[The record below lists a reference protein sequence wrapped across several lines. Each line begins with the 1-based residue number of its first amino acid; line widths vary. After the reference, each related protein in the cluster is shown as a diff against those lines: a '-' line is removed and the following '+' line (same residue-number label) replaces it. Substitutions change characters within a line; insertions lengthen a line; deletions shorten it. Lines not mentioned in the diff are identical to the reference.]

1 VEWFSGC
8 VIRMD
13 KDKMEYD
20 VIIIGAGPA
29 GMNAAVYAARY
40 RLKTLVFG
48 EITGGAAAKAYEI
61 CNLLTYKKIRGFEL
75 SVKMKEQVTSLG
87 VEIKADRVEKVS
99 LGKFFEVKTHDK
111 TYLAKKVI
119 FACGTED
126 RKLEIDNEDKFI
138 GRGISYCATCDAA
151 FFKDKV
157 VGVIGGNDAA
167 LTAALLLS
175 EYAAQVYIIYRK
187 DRFFRPEP
195 AWVHLVLKNKKIK
208 PIFNS
213 NVVKLV
219 GKEKLEAV
227 LLDSEKNVK
236 LDGLFIEIGSI
247 PRTELAKDTGV
258 KLEHGFIETD
268 SEQKTNVY
276 GVFAAGDVT
285 NNALKQ
291 IITAAAEG
299 AIAAKSAYD
308 EILEESS

>member
-1 VEWFSGC
+1 
-8 VIRMD
+8 MN
-13 KDKMEYD
+13 KDKMNNVYD
-20 VIIIGAGPA
+20 IIIVGAGPA

-61 CNLLTYKKIRGFEL
+61 CNFLTYKKIRGFEL
-75 SVKMKEQVTSLG
+75 SMKMKEQVTSLG
-87 VEIKADRVEKVS
+87 VEIKAERVEKIS
-99 LGKFFEVKTHDK
+99 YCKFFEVKTHDK
-111 TYLAKKVI
+111 TYLAKKI
-119 FACGTED
+119 ILATGTED
-126 RKLEIDNEDKFI
+126 RKLDMDNEDKFT

-187 DRFFRPEP
+187 DHFFRPEP
-195 AWVHLVLKNKKIK
+195 AWVSLVEKNKKIK

-213 NVVKLV
+213 NVVKLI
-219 GKEKLEAV
+219 GKDKLEAV
-227 LLDSEKNVK
+227 LLDNEKTLK

-258 KLEHGFIETD
+258 KLENGFIKTD

-285 NNALKQ
+285 NNVLKQ

-299 AIAAKSAYD
+299 AIAAKNAYD
-308 EILEESS
+308 EILGESS